1 MSGIGDSLH
10 CEQRTLG
17 AAFLLGAL
25 KPSEHERYEEH
36 LRTCT
41 ICRQELQDLRPSVDA
56 LCLGVTEMQAPPQV
70 RDRLMEIVR
79 QEESVLRAAGPQAD
93 RPTAAPPRRRWP
105 RPALAFGSTV
115 AAAAVAIGILVGVS
129 GSASETVIA
138 AHVTAAVPHG
148 RAQLRESSTRAEL
161 VVAGMPQPPAG
172 KIYQVWLA
180 RPGRSPE
187 PTDALFSV
195 TRSGSGSVAVPQ
207 SLHGVAQLMVTAEP
221 DGGSL
226 HPTSAPIIIA
236 TLH

>member
-1 MSGIGDSLH
+1 VSGIGDSLH

-17 AAFLLGAL
+17 AAYLLGAL
-25 KPSEHERYEEH
+25 EPDEHERYEEH
-36 LRTCT
+36 LRTCA
-41 ICRQELQDLRPSVDA
+41 ICGQELQQLQPSVDA
-56 LCLGVTEMQAPPQV
+56 LCLGVTEMQAPLQV
-70 RDRLMEIVR
+70 RDRVMEIVR

-93 RPTAAPPRRRWP
+93 RPAAAARRRWP
-105 RPALAFGSTV
+105 RPALAFGSAV

-129 GSASETVIA
+129 GSPSETVIA
-138 AHVTAAVPHG
+138 ARVAAVAPHG
-148 RAQLRESSTRAEL
+148 QAQLRESSTRAEL